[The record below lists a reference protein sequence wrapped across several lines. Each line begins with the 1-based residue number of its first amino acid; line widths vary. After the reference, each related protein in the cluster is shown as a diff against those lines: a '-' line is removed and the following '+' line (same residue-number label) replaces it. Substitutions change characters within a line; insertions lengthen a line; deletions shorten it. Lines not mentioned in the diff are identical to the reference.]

1 MQRSTDELT
10 QGLMSKQDLR
20 SYFAENTNEFVT
32 SPLSEYLESL
42 LQIHDMEKSE
52 VIAAAQ
58 VERSYGYQIFSG
70 RRSNPSR
77 DVLLALGLAMNLSLD
92 ETQTLLRV
100 AHLALLYPRI
110 RRDSVLIHAIAMGE
124 DVMQCNTELETC
136 GEAVLGE

>member
-10 QGLMSKQDLR
+10 QELLSKKDLR
-20 SYFAENTNEFVT
+20 SYFDQNAQEFVT
-32 SPLSEYLESL
+32 SPLAEYLDTL
-42 LQIHDMEKSE
+42 LHEHQMEKSA

-70 RRSNPSR
+70 RKTNPSR
-77 DVLLALGLAMNLSLD
+77 DVLLALALAMHLNLD

-110 RRDSVLIHAIAMGE
+110 RRDSVLIHSIGMEE
-124 DVMQCNTELETC
+124 DVIQCNAELEAC